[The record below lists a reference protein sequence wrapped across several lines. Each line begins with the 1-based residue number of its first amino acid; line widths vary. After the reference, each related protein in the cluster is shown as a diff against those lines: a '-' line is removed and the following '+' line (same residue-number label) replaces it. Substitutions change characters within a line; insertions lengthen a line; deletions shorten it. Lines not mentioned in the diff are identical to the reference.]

1 MNIQFQICG
10 LCILILLIIFYK
22 SHMTLQLYKEK
33 VFYAVLCIITISL
46 TGDILSLVAIQ
57 YGHILPS
64 LLVNFICKTYII
76 TLIWGAWS
84 ALIYVITDLVS
95 EKKHR
100 KITCQSIVLTSIQ
113 SMIIYILPIHI
124 FREGNQMYTYGA
136 AVLGVYC
143 FVALYIIATLTISF
157 VFRKRLNP
165 RRGFAIILWM
175 LIWMSSAILQFL
187 NSALLIVGFASALG
201 VLILFVLM
209 ENPEANLERQLG
221 CFNSYALTEYLKQL
235 YERKIDFAVLEISF
249 DNTFLLEE
257 QRIDSNDML
266 RKILHLLER
275 DIFVFKN
282 INLSLVLIS
291 ETADK
296 LETAAKALLDSYL
309 NTDLFQKTAT
319 LVLTSQTA
327 SFSDMDDLFHF
338 LSFVRTLN
346 KDKHEKLIYANEVMI
361 SKYQEQSL
369 IEQEITNAL
378 LEDRVDVYLQ
388 PIYSNLKKSFSS
400 AEALVRI
407 RRTDGTLLPPGQFIA
422 IAEDNGQIVELG
434 ERVFEKVC
442 YYLKHTDIVQ
452 LGIRYIEVNLSVIQ
466 CEDPNLSKKLIS
478 IIEKYNVDPGLIN
491 LEITETAS
499 INARQTILENM
510 HNLIDF
516 GFTFSLDDFGK
527 GESNLMYIVDMPVS
541 IVKLDYDMSKAFFTS
556 SKAKQVV
563 RAVISMVHGM
573 GLNLVAE
580 GIETR
585 SEAEA
590 ITREGID
597 YIQGFYYS
605 RPLPIQDFL
614 KFLQAH
620 R

>member
-57 YGHILPS
+57 YGYILPS

-282 INLSLVLIS
+282 VNLSLVLIS

-296 LETAAKALLDSYL
+296 LETAAKVLLDSYL

-327 SFSDMDDLFHF
+327 SFSDMDDLLHF

-407 RRTDGTLLPPGQFIA
+407 RRKDGKLLSPGQFIP

-499 INARQTILENM
+499 INARQTLLENM

>member
-1 MNIQFQICG
+1 MHYN
-10 LCILILLIIFYK
+10 
-22 SHMTLQLYKEK
+22 
-33 VFYAVLCIITISL
+33 
-46 TGDILSLVAIQ
+46 
-57 YGHILPS
+57 
-64 LLVNFICKTYII
+64 N
-76 TLIWGAWS
+76 
-84 ALIYVITDLVS
+84 
-95 EKKHR
+95 
-100 KITCQSIVLTSIQ
+100 QSD
-113 SMIIYILPIHI
+113 
-124 FREGNQMYTYGA
+124 RG
-136 AVLGVYC
+136 C
-143 FVALYIIATLTISF
+143 F
-157 VFRKRLNP
+157 
-165 RRGFAIILWM
+165 ILWM

-282 INLSLVLIS
+282 VNLSLVLIS

-296 LETAAKALLDSYL
+296 LETAAKVLLDSYL

-327 SFSDMDDLFHF
+327 SFSDMDDLLHF

-407 RRTDGTLLPPGQFIA
+407 RRKDGKLLSPGQFIP

-499 INARQTILENM
+499 INARQTLLENM